1 MPFIIPIVC
10 VIHRLASTGTLFYL
24 QRRSGLHNRPFV
36 LIKFR
41 TMHSDQEGVIR
52 QLWPDDA
59 RLFPAGRVLRK
70 LSLDELPQLLN
81 VLRGEMSL
89 IG

>member
-1 MPFIIPIVC
+1 
-10 VIHRLASTGTLFYL
+10 
-24 QRRSGLHNRPFV
+24 V
-36 LIKFR
+36 LIKLR